1 MTTPVAFTAHLQSFL
16 ESLKVLGYSP
26 QTIKGYGSA
35 VELFFAYLG
44 SVGIAN
50 LLQIGSGTLRQYQHW
65 LQDRAYGS
73 WTIATRLQG
82 LRRFFCH
89 LERNQALLVNPCIGL
104 QPAKTPYRLPKT
116 VLTTAEARQVLD
128 TPSTE
133 TAVGLRD
140 KAILEVFYSSGIR
153 LEEMARL
160 TMEDV
165 DCKNGYLRVVE
176 GKFAKDRV
184 VPLGQS
190 ASDHVRQYVEQV
202 RTKWMQTQ
210 TRKALWLG
218 SHSPHL
224 PLKSQAIAVMV
235 RRYGRLSGLT
245 KRVTPHVWRHT
256 CATHLVAGGANIAY
270 VQRLLGH
277 VSLRTTQIYVRTTIP
292 ELVVT
297 HSRAH
302 PRNQE
307 PTP

>member
-16 ESLKVLGYSP
+16 ESMKVLGYSP
-26 QTIKGYGSA
+26 QTTKGYGSA
-35 VELFFAYLG
+35 GELFFAYLG
-44 SVGIAN
+44 SVGISN

-65 LQDRAYGS
+65 LQERAYGS

-104 QPAKTPYRLPKT
+104 QAAKTPYRLPKT

-160 TMEDV
+160 TVEDV

-176 GKFAKDRV
+176 GKFAKIVWCLLARA
-184 VPLGQS
+184 PATSCANMLS
-190 ASDHVRQYVEQV
+190 RCE
-202 RTKWMQTQ
+202 
-210 TRKALWLG
+210 
-218 SHSPHL
+218 PN
-224 PLKSQAIAVMV
+224 
-235 RRYGRLSGLT
+235 GR
-245 KRVTPHVWRHT
+245 
-256 CATHLVAGGANIAY
+256 
-270 VQRLLGH
+270 
-277 VSLRTTQIYVRTTIP
+277 SLRLEKPFGSGPTGRICRSRVRP
-292 ELVVT
+292 
-297 HSRAH
+297 SRSWSGVMAA
-302 PRNQE
+302 
-307 PTP
+307 